1 MTEKEREYI
10 RSIEETVDA
19 LQSIPPFCSMQEP
32 ARTVTM
38 NLWAVRDQ
46 FIDQM
51 LDELPEYQI
60 PPTASLFA
68 RAFHWPECEGAC
80 ILPDGRLLVFW
91 DDFTGAEIMT
101 EAEYLHHIAAR
112 SADDRSEDELA
123 QVKRLAK
130 KPT

>member
-1 MTEKEREYI
+1 MTKKTREYI
-10 RSIEETVDA
+10 RSLEDTVNA
-19 LQSIPPFCSMQEP
+19 LQHIPPVCPMQEP
-32 ARTVTM
+32 AHTVVAGLLT
-38 NLWAVRDQ
+38 VRDR

-51 LDELPEYQI
+51 MDELPEYQI

-68 RAFHWPECEGAC
+68 RAFHWPECEGAY

-101 EAEYLHHIAAR
+101 EAEYLHRIAAR